1 MVFMLVSGK
10 INRRKER
17 EINTLGFS
25 LMSEWE

>member
-10 INRRKER
+10 INGRKER